1 MIVRNRGVL
10 LADANVLAY
19 GPPAVSYTHLT
30 AVVVKYLIRGD
41 LGFVAHWLQEL
52 SLLALHVESQLA
64 GQPWRY
70 QRDRIRRLPPAI
82 TVEALAAA
90 MTDLCGQVEGLMGV
104 VGRMGITLR
113 PAPRQAI
120 EALMRLRPQY

>member
-1 MIVRNRGVL
+1 MM
-10 LADANVLAY
+10 
-19 GPPAVSYTHLT
+19 T